1 MQSPQQY
8 YSRGG
13 RVAQF
18 GSTESVFPSALHFSG
33 EGELFP
39 VGVFY
44 EDDVREFA
52 KGGLADEA
60 LSVRGA
66 GRHGDTE
73 IIHINKEELEELK
86 QVWGEPTINPETGQ
100 PEFFLKKLWKGV
112 KKVVKPIAPL
122 LPIAA
127 MFLPPPF
134 NIIGSVAAGALSGGV
149 NGGVKGALLGGAM
162 GGLGASGAGGKLGG
176 AILGKG
182 ASAAAQ
188 NAIGQGLISG
198 ALGAAGGQ
206 DPLKSAIMGAG
217 QGYLTS
223 TLNAPKTPAGGS
235 APPGTAPPIVD
246 TSSGFTDANLT
257 PSGEWNMGNVVSEVA
272 RDAGIAGT
280 QLAAAT
286 AAPDLAVKPPNFLN
300 KDFLGMGI
308 AKNKYAIPAILG
320 AAALMDGLG
329 KKEDTSMSASDFFGP
344 NFGDLSHLG
353 NIGGGSTGGG
363 STGGG
368 GLPAPKGHWANLGM
382 SEGRPLESY
391 YSEGYA
397 PEYKYFSAKG
407 GRVPADPP
415 MQADSFA
422 VKGGGSGR
430 SDDIPAML
438 SDGEYVFDAEIV
450 ALLGDGSSKAGAKI
464 LDDFRVNIRKQKGR
478 KLAKG
483 KISQNAKAPERY
495 MAGGRI

>member
-1 MQSPQQY
+1 MQPPQQY

-33 EGELFP
+33 AGELFP

-86 QVWGEPTINPETGQ
+86 QMWGEPTINPETGQ

-122 LPIAA
+122 LPMAA
-127 MFLPPPF
+127 MFIPT
-134 NIIGSVAAGALSGGV
+134 IGPIAAAAIGALSGGV
-149 NGGVKGALLGGAM
+149 TGGVKGALLGGVT
-162 GGLGASGAGGKLGG
+162 GGLGASGAAGKLGG

-198 ALGAAGGQ
+198 GLGAVRGQ

-217 QGYLTS
+217 SGYLAS

-235 APPGTAPPIVD
+235 TPIPAVA
-246 TSSGFTDANLT
+246 GELPVAT
-257 PSGEWNMGNVVSEVA
+257 PTV
-272 RDAGIAGT
+272 T
-280 QLAAAT
+280 QSAFNPEFMATQGSAAATPTAAT
-286 AAPDLAVKPPNFLN
+286 AAPDLAVKSPNFLN

-329 KKEDTSMSASDFFGP
+329 KKEDTSMSAGDFFGS
-344 NFGDLSHLG
+344 NFGDLGGLG

-368 GLPAPKGHWANLGM
+368 GLPAPKGRWANLGM
-382 SEGRPLESY
+382 TEGRPLESY
-391 YSEGYA
+391 YLEGYA

-422 VKGGGSGR
+422 VKGKGSGR

-438 SDGEYVFDAEIV
+438 SDGEYVFDAETV